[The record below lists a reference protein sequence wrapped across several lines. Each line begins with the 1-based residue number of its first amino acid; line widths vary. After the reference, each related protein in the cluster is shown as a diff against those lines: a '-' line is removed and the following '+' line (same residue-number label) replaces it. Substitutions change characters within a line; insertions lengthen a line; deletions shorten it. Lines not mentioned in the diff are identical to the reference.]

1 MNTAMTTMTEQ
12 LGTSIFIN
20 TEGDLSIDLC
30 SIPPI
35 KTNEDTQYCVQYVL
49 FQIQQ
54 LLIEKEKIDI
64 ILHITNDIKMEM
76 FKTIKLFFGL
86 FKKEL
91 PNKLNKCRIYTKAK
105 YKGLAGMLL
114 TFADRETKE
123 RMEILNL

>member
-1 MNTAMTTMTEQ
+1 MTTATTITEQ
-12 LGTSIFIN
+12 LGNSILIN
-20 TEGDLSIDLC
+20 SDRALSIDLC
-30 SIPPI
+30 AIPPI
-35 KTNEDTQYCVQYVL
+35 KTNEDTQYCIQYVL

-64 ILHITNDIKMEM
+64 SLYITNDIKMEM

-91 PNKLNKCRIYTKAK
+91 PNKLNKCSIYTKAK
-105 YKGLAGMLL
+105 YKGLAVMLL